1 MRSDNKLCVKLIH
14 CGNKNIANP
23 ADNAQKNVF
32 FMPIGFCALGYELKK
47 NGFDVEIIHSD
58 LIDRNGI
65 LDTIDFSNV
74 DAVGFDCHWANQSLA
89 VIETAEYI
97 KKVNPDI
104 FVFLGGYT
112 ASLFAEEIVR
122 EYPQVNAVIRGDG
135 EVPIVELCNALYEN
149 KAFPTPNFGL
159 LWKLLKKV
167 QNLVWKDPEGNVKSN
182 EFSYIGTRDI
192 IDNMNFAALDLLKDW
207 KQYQML
213 CKFWTRFDEINSG
226 PLFFLCVGRGCQ
238 YACLFC
244 GGNCEA
250 QRRMNNRNSVAIRS
264 VDSVL
269 KTVKDA
275 VSKGF
280 TTMYT
285 CFEFEGSEEWYIE
298 LLKRIKQEGLDI
310 NFIYGSWRLPSK
322 ELVDAFSECCRQ
334 VMMEISPETG
344 DEELRRINKDVRL
357 YYSNEE
363 LEECLEYIRAKKNIK
378 IQLYY
383 GYFLVK
389 DTEQTIENTLKYIMK
404 LAIRFSDFV
413 EQEYFNFSTDPG
425 SLIFL
430 YPEKYDIEMGVRS
443 FRDYIEYIKE
453 NYINKKESSADLR
466 VFNPK
471 NMSLET
477 VGEIDRKIRLLNYL
491 FSTYRGTVST
501 ILKKTHNPDII
512 VSLLKDNNLLDSTK
526 SKILPEEFKELLI
539 NACNKSNCLDT
550 ELIRMISI
558 ECEKQKTEYKASKPA
573 PQIWLDEVSHS
584 LDESDAVRAMME
596 FINNESKISKEDKE
610 DMDFDFDLSVL

>member
-1 MRSDNKLCVKLIH
+1 MSSNNKLCVKLIH
-14 CGNKNIANP
+14 CGNKNIANSV
-23 ADNAQKNVF
+23 DDAQKNVF
-32 FMPIGFCALGYELKK
+32 FMPIGFCALGYELKA
-47 NGFDVEIIHSD
+47 NGFDVEVIHSD
-58 LIDRNGI
+58 LIDRERI
-65 LDTIDFSNV
+65 LDTIDFNNV
-74 DAVGFDCHWANQSLA
+74 DAIGFDCHWANQSLG

-97 KKVNPDI
+97 KKVNPEI

-112 ASLFAEEIVR
+112 ASLFSEEIVR

-135 EVPIVELCNALYEN
+135 EVPIVELCRALYEN
-149 KAFPTPNFGL
+149 KISPNPNY
-159 LWKLLKKV
+159 KLLKEV
-167 QNLVWKDPEGNVKSN
+167 QNLVWRDSEGNVISN
-182 EFSYIGTRDI
+182 EFSYIGTQEK
-192 IDNMNFAALDLLKDW
+192 IDNLNFAALDLLKDW
-207 KQYQML
+207 EQYRML
-213 CKFWTRFDEINSG
+213 SKFWTRFDEINSG
-226 PLFFLCVGRGCQ
+226 PLFFLCIGRGCQ

-264 VDSVL
+264 IDSVL
-269 KTVKDA
+269 STIKDA
-275 VSKGF
+275 VSMGF

-298 LLKRIKQEGLDI
+298 LLNRIKQEGIDI

-322 ELVDAFSECCRQ
+322 ELIDAFSECCTQ

-344 DEELRRINKDVRL
+344 DEELRRINKDIRL

-425 SLIFL
+425 SLIFF

-443 FRDYIEYIKE
+443 FKDYIEYIKE
-453 NYINKKESSADLR
+453 NYINNKESSADLR
-466 VFNPK
+466 VFNPR
-471 NMSLET
+471 NMSIET
-477 VGEIDRKIRLLNYL
+477 VGEIDRKIRLFNYL

-501 ILKKTHNPDII
+501 ILKRTENPDII

-526 SKILPEEFKELLI
+526 NKLMPEEFKELLV
-539 NACNKSNCLDT
+539 NACNRSNCLDP
-550 ELIRMISI
+550 ELLRIISI
-558 ECEKQKTEYKASKPA
+558 ECERQKMEYKAAKPA
-573 PQIWLDEVSHS
+573 PQIWLEEVPDKLEGS
-584 LDESDAVRAMME
+584 ETVEAMMD
-596 FINNESKISKEDKE
+596 FINKESKAPKEDI
-610 DMDFDFDLSVL
+610 DFDFDLSFL